1 MPGLYEGEKRAAR
14 ILLIDHSNNG
24 IEYTNPNDFYLKPEL
39 AEESSGS
46 VRANRRLLVLIVYV
60 LGFWDYSKK

>member
-46 VRANRRLLVLIVYV
+46 VRANRRLLVLT
-60 LGFWDYSKK
+60 F